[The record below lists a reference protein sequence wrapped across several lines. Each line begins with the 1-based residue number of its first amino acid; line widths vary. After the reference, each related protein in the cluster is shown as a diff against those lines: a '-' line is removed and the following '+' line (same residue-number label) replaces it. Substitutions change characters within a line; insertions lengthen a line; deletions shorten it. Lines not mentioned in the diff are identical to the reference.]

1 MSKRI
6 PPIQCLITFETL
18 ASLRSVTKA
27 AEALC
32 VTPSTVSQRIRL
44 LEKILDKELFFRHDF
59 SLNEEGSQY
68 LDVVRQCLLL
78 LRTQPRTKCIK
89 SEIFA
94 RH

>member
-18 ASLRSVTKA
+18 ACLRSVTKT

-44 LEKILDKELFFRHDF
+44 LEKILDKELFLRHDF

-68 LDVVRQCLLL
+68 LDVVRQCLVL
-78 LRTQPRTKCIK
+78 LRSQPR
-89 SEIFA
+89 SEMRQI
-94 RH
+94 